1 MNGLNPKQN
10 RILALMILLLLVV
23 ALFVLILQP
32 LYNRYVAASDE
43 IDRLEHQIAVYTRVA
58 SGLMDSEAE
67 LESLLQNNPIADL
80 YLAESKPTLAAAEL
94 QQQLNR
100 MVSQSGGQV
109 VSTQILQRNTD
120 TVLPTVSLQV
130 HVRSEIDE
138 LVRLLHQMESGKP
151 LLFIENLVI
160 SSVARR
166 PVQRANRQRQRQQ
179 VNRVLPSLD
188 VRFDLIGHS
197 GKEG

>member
-1 MNGLNPKQN
+1 MNALNPKQS

-32 LYNRYVAASDE
+32 LYNRYVTASDE

-58 SGLMDSEAE
+58 SGLMESEAE
-67 LESLLQNNPIADL
+67 LDSLLQNNPIADL
-80 YLAESKPTLAAAEL
+80 YLAETKPTLAAAEL

-138 LVRLLHQMESGKP
+138 LVRLLHQVESGKP

-166 PVQRANRQRQRQQ
+166 PVQRANRARQRQQ
-179 VNRVLPSLD
+179 LNRVLPSLD